1 MKKFLCYDTNDA
13 ASGKIS
19 VDSRGML
26 KPNSTVPSGST
37 PYQQL
42 VTDGT
47 GTAKWED
54 RLAYTAIGYGEIVPE
69 QTYSFSPS
77 GPFYAASFEGVTL
90 MDGET
95 YSVKFDGQ
103 LYDCVWQYNERLQ
116 QNVFGN
122 FSWMGLEDT
131 GEPFFGMSGNNGELV
146 IGTTDTSSEH
156 TLSISG
162 KAETINKIPEKYLP
176 VASSGHYGVVDR
188 DSIVVPY
195 EFAESVEKNVMEN
208 ALKEVQ
214 LAKAMVR
221 WGTRIIRE
229 AAFLVNGGIVV
240 RFDDDPNNQY
250 EYKPKNGTY
259 NISKYESIRYP
270 KTFTLQSSTS
280 GSSKKFKITVDDSGA
295 ITATAVTS

>member
-1 MKKFLCYDTNDA
+1 MNNKIPCGGFYLSDTLGVDEN
-13 ASGKIS
+13 GKLG
-19 VDSRGML
+19 VNG
-26 KPNSTVPSGST
+26 GE
-37 PYQQL
+37 PYKSL
-42 VTDGT
+42 VTDGNGNT
-47 GTAKWED
+47 KWED

-77 GPFYAASFEGVTL
+77 GPFYATIFEGVTL
-90 MDGET
+90 FDGES

-103 LYDCVWQYNERLQ
+103 LYDCVWQYNEMLGF
-116 QNVFGN
+116 NCMGN

-131 GEPFFGMSGNNGELV
+131 GEPFFGMSGNNGGLV

-162 KAETINKIPEKYLP
+162 KAETINKISEKYLP
-176 VASSGHYGVVDR
+176 VASSGHYGIVDR
-188 DSIVVPY
+188 DNIVVPY
-195 EFAESVEKNVMEN
+195 ELAESVEKNVMEN

-270 KTFTLQSSTS
+270 KTFTLQSSTK
-280 GSSKKFKITVDDSGA
+280 GSTKNFKITVDDNGTIS
-295 ITATAVTS
+295 ATEVTS

>member
-1 MKKFLCYDTNDA
+1 MNNKIPCGGFYLSDTLGVDEN
-13 ASGKIS
+13 GKLG
-19 VDSRGML
+19 VNG
-26 KPNSTVPSGST
+26 GE
-37 PYQQL
+37 PYKSL
-42 VTDGT
+42 VTDGNGNT
-47 GTAKWED
+47 KWED

-77 GPFYAASFEGVTL
+77 GPFYATIFEGVTL
-90 MDGET
+90 FDGES

-103 LYDCVWQYNERLQ
+103 LYDCVWQYNEMLGF
-116 QNVFGN
+116 NCMGN

-131 GEPFFGMSGNNGELV
+131 GEPFFGMSGNNGGLV
-146 IGTTDTSSEH
+146 IGTTDISSEH

-162 KAETINKIPEKYLP
+162 KAETINKISEKYLP
-176 VASSGHYGVVDR
+176 VASSGHYGIVDR
-188 DSIVVPY
+188 DNIVVPY
-195 EFAESVEKNVMEN
+195 ELAESVEKNVMEN

-270 KTFTLQSSTS
+270 KTFTLQSSTK
-280 GSSKKFKITVDDSGA
+280 GSTKNFKITVDDNGTIGA
-295 ITATAVTS
+295 TEVTS